1 MPRSLQ
7 RVGGRALDALAERLA
22 SRLRDHGVVTDDRA
36 NSTEP
41 TNLDDANL
49 GNAGTT
55 IVLEYPVHPVPR
67 QGWGAAQDRHD
78 PIDRVLSAARSRI
91 GSRVDEIVSLFDH
104 LAAIPATADDEDP
117 GPRWQNSWI
126 PGLDGASLY
135 TFVATRAPRTYLE
148 VGSGNSTKF
157 ARRAVDD
164 FRLET
169 RIVSIDPMPRAEIDR
184 ICTEV
189 VRDPL
194 ENTDLRRFAN
204 LEPGD
209 VVFIDNSH
217 CSYMN
222 SDVTVSFLEVLPA
235 IPAGVLIGFHD
246 IFLPLDYPPDW
257 SSRFY
262 NEQYLLAMFLL
273 GGHEGFD
280 VEFPAF
286 WVSLDADLA
295 ARFEPLWEQPG
306 PHAAERHGGAF
317 WLSRST
323 TS

>member
-1 MPRSLQ
+1 MPRPLQ

-22 SRLRDHGVVTDDRA
+22 SRLRDQRVGDGPAV
-36 NSTEP
+36 P
-41 TNLDDANL
+41 TTIDHAPAA
-49 GNAGTT
+49 GSGTT
-55 IVLEYPVHPVPR
+55 VVLEYPVHPTPR
-67 QGWGAAQDRHD
+67 YGWGASHDRHVA
-78 PIDRVLSAARSRI
+78 IDRVLEAARERVT
-91 GSRVDEIVSLFDH
+91 SRVVEIVGLIDR
-104 LAAIPATADDEDP
+104 LAAIPATAPDDDP
-117 GPRWQNSWI
+117 GPRWDNAWI

-135 TFVATRAPRTYLE
+135 TFVATRAPRTFLE

-164 FRLET
+164 FELAT
-169 RIVSIDPMPRAEIDR
+169 QIVSIDPHPRAEIDR
-184 ICTEV
+184 ICTEI

-194 ENTDLRRFAN
+194 ETTDLRRFAA

-217 CSYMN
+217 SAYMN

-235 IPAGVLIGFHD
+235 IPPGVMIGFHD

-273 GGHEGFD
+273 GGHRGFE
-280 VEFPAF
+280 VEFPAL
-286 WVSLDADLA
+286 WVSVDSDLS
-295 ARFEPLWEQPG
+295 ARFERLWAHPG
-306 PHAAERHGGAF
+306 PAVAKRHGAGF
-317 WLSRST
+317 WLSRT
-323 TS
+323 LAE